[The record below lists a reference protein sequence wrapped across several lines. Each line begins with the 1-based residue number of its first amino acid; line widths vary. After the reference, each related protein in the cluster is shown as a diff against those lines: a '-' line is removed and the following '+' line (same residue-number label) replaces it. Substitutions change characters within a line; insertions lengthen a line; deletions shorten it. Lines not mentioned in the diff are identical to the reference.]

1 VDLLYREE
9 TGNSGRFFILEVN
22 TLPGMTGLSILPE
35 IARGAGIDFPNLV
48 ERILL
53 GARLKIPVK
62 SLK

>member
-1 VDLLYREE
+1 
-9 TGNSGRFFILEVN
+9 
-22 TLPGMTGLSILPE
+22 MTGLSILPE

-53 GARLKIPVK
+53 GARLKIPVQ